1 MTRAVLAP
9 SRVSHPVVRSFCVD
23 SVTGAM
29 ALTDMQPVALV
40 MDLRLRGAMMTSLHQ
55 VRIRAPA
62 GKQVEL

>member
-1 MTRAVLAP
+1 
-9 SRVSHPVVRSFCVD
+9 
-23 SVTGAM
+23 M